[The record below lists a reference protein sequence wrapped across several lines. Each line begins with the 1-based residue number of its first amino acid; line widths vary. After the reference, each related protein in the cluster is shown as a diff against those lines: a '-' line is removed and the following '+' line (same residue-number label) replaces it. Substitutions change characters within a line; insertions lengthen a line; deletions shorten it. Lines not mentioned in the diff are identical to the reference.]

1 MPRIVDLLLLALIAP
16 LAVPLAVVIALAVLL
31 SLGRPVL
38 FSQPRGGYRGS
49 IFSIY
54 KFRTMT
60 NDRDASGALLPDHVR
75 LTRIGRFLRATSLDE
90 LPSLL
95 NLLRGDM
102 RIVGPRPFIAD
113 YLPLYSAEQYRRH
126 DVRPGI
132 TGWAQV
138 NGRNALTW
146 EEKFALDT
154 WYVDHRSFWL
164 DVKILVLTVRNV
176 LRRDG
181 INAAAEVTMPRFAG
195 TKE

>member
-1 MPRIVDLLLLALIAP
+1 
-16 LAVPLAVVIALAVLL
+16 VPLAVVIALAVLL